1 MRGIGKS
8 SGRTFE
14 PADSMKKKKVLI
26 ADGKPRP
33 RQLNLRA
40 YTHIRGY
47 HACRPVDIA
56 KYYTEG
62 IVPFDENVMLQT
74 AREIFCLPPDKILTN
89 RTLPY
94 RSRIF
99 FCLFKQ
105 QLIKESGHYLCYGSE
120 YLAGVAARLDRYI
133 AGPYHDILLRTGIPT
148 ILICDVP
155 IELIPEPQIEGI
167 SSHYSVDHTDW
178 CFCLEH
184 PLPPEYIAGHEH
196 PQKIY
201 DPLVKYVRVNEQVRC
216 PLCAATDTCK

>member
-1 MRGIGKS
+1 MRGIGRS
-8 SGRTFE
+8 SGRVFE
-14 PADSMKKKKVLI
+14 PAASMKKKKILI

-33 RQLNLRA
+33 KRLNLRA

-56 KYYTEG
+56 KYYAEG
-62 IVPFDENVMLQT
+62 LVLFDEKGLQQT
-74 AREIFCLPPDKILTN
+74 ARSIFSLPPDKELN
-89 RTLPY
+89 DRLLPY

-105 QLIKESGHYLCYGSE
+105 QLIRGSGHYLCYGSE

-148 ILICDVP
+148 IFICDVP
-155 IELIPEPQIEGI
+155 LELISEPQIEDI
-167 SSHYSVDHTDW
+167 SSNYCSDHTDW
-178 CFCLEH
+178 CFALEQS
-184 PLPPEYIAGHEH
+184 LPPEHIAGHEH
-196 PQKIY
+196 PPRIF

-216 PLCAATDTCK
+216 PLCASTDTSE